1 MAISTASRPD
11 SRLVKTSLV
20 RLPPESKVTTSSLSE
35 SPFKPTHDA
44 RSPGIAGRRRPS
56 RRVRHARVRV
66 LNHSHTYMYFSS
78 PRATAPPSRSASSSA
93 PSSSAIL
100 RSRRLRGFGLVSA
113 IVVPLSVRRCVARRS
128 TRASRRAKTT
138 ERYGVIY
145 PARAYTPPPSSP
157 SSTRV
162 ERAWLIFRRGL
173 GPRHVRVRRPRRANR
188 RRRRRRR
195 RRRATA
201 PATTTTRETQSHS
214 TRIRHGVPQQSTT
227 RRAWSDVAT
236 TRARR
241 SAVLVTR
248 GVARSYQRHNVFL
261 SSKIHRILAS
271 ITCTRRARHRST
283 RRRHHTITHPHGI
296 CTYRAH
302 VRETRVLKNHITHHK
317 GLQYTYTTTY
327 DAHVCGV
334 ENPGSFRRR
343 GSGDYISRVY
353 SIGFAAAGSSRT
365 CGVAHPRR
373 RPWRGSR
380 ASRTRGSRARDG
392 DGVDDVDDDGWHRMA
407 SMSTR
412 WRCGEACFS
421 ASSS

>member
-1 MAISTASRPD
+1 MCVVLAARTAVAAAAD
-11 SRLVKTSLV
+11 DD
-20 RLPPESKVTTSSLSE
+20 
-35 SPFKPTHDA
+35 DA
-44 RSPGIAGRRRPS
+44 
-56 RRVRHARVRV
+56 
-66 LNHSHTYMYFSS
+66 
-78 PRATAPPSRSASSSA
+78 
-93 PSSSAIL
+93 
-100 RSRRLRGFGLVSA
+100 
-113 IVVPLSVRRCVARRS
+113 
-128 TRASRRAKTT
+128 
-138 ERYGVIY
+138 
-145 PARAYTPPPSSP
+145 
-157 SSTRV
+157 
-162 ERAWLIFRRGL
+162 
-173 GPRHVRVRRPRRANR
+173 
-188 RRRRRRR
+188 RRRRRR
-195 RRRATA
+195 RRRA
-201 PATTTTRETQSHS
+201 RHN
-214 TRIRHGVPQQSTT
+214 RIRHAFDT
-227 RRAWSDVAT
+227 AY
-236 TRARR
+236 
-241 SAVLVTR
+241 LNN
-248 GVARSYQRHNVFL
+248 QRHDARGAMSRRPAREGPRSSSRGAWLDRTNDTTFFL